1 MVLEDAGAGNGPEHA
16 VASLGGS
23 VDREIPLVSGF
34 TARVPRSA
42 LETLRGTPGV
52 RSVNADRRFKLRSTE
67 DAPVT
72 PATTLGAV
80 NGAIRADR
88 SAPAGPTSRSS
99 TPASRPSARSPAAS

>member
-1 MVLEDAGAGNGPEHA
+1 MTKLSLPAVRWGIFLSALWTLAVLLSFTPQASANQLLAPVVVLEDAGAGNGPEHA

-52 RSVNADRRFKLRSTE
+52 RSVNADRRFKLH
-67 DAPVT
+67 
-72 PATTLGAV
+72 
-80 NGAIRADR
+80 
-88 SAPAGPTSRSS
+88 
-99 TPASRPSARSPAAS
+99 